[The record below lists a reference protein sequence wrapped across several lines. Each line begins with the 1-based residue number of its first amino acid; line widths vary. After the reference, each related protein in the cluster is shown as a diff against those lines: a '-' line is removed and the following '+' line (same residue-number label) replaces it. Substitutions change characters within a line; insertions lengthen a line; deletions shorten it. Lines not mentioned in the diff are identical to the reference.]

1 MPDTAPRTA
10 RPDDGL
16 RTVVE
21 DLGRLAAVIPV
32 EPLVGVIRGV
42 GADMTEADDA
52 FLQIVGYT
60 RDDFKLR
67 RLNWRDMTPAE
78 FIQADDQGIQRAA
91 TTGGF
96 TLPYHKEYVR
106 KDGTRVPVL
115 VCMAYNRAT
124 PRRWIGYVVDL
135 SAPGAIRSDTEL
147 ASPTLTEPR
156 PQDFQRRF
164 ISELVAER
172 SRLLA
177 VVNNTDALMW
187 AVDPELRLLS
197 ANTAFQAAHVALSGR
212 ELHVGESVLATLF
225 PAERRVPWRAWY
237 DRALAGEKYHAISV
251 DPERGVRYDNTF
263 SPLIDERIGVF
274 GVAVSSQAIGPQ
286 AIASPSNSS
295 ATIPSS
301 AMTSQATTS
310 RAMTPQATPSPIVV
324 VAQETGPRGS
334 DARSRTL
341 LDAMPLGVFHTDLTG
356 ACAYANP
363 RVCAIWQFASDEMVG
378 RGYENRIHK
387 DDVARV
393 TSQWKTSMAAGL
405 EFETDY
411 RLAFPGRRDRLV
423 HVRVAPVHEKKVL
436 TGFVAL
442 VDDVTERQALAHR
455 ARQSEKM
462 ESLGTLAGGIA
473 HDFNN
478 MLAVVLGYTDLA
490 LADSGGLGS
499 VRDDLSAIRSASMR
513 ARDLVRQ
520 ILTFSR
526 RTEGEYTSVD
536 MNALINESVRFLRAT
551 LPADIMLTTTLPDE
565 LVIVHGDAT
574 ALQQVIVNLGTNA
587 EYAMR
592 GVSDGRLTIA
602 LECSEVDNGSAAL
615 IVRDT
620 GRGMAPEERDRL
632 FEPFFTTKPVGE
644 GTGMGLAV
652 VHGIIA
658 AHNGTIHVDS
668 VPKVGTTFTIH
679 LPLSRELARGTP
691 RVEPEIR
698 GTGTVLIIED
708 EPSLLRFSQLA
719 LERAGYDVIACR
731 DGAEA
736 LNVLHKRS
744 LMLDLVISDVAMP
757 HVTGDVV
764 ARQVRLLRPNLPVVL
779 MTGFSHVI
787 TPENAHLFGARAL
800 LQKPF
805 GAQELVAAVFNVL
818 GR

>member
-1 MPDTAPRTA
+1 MRAIVDDLV
-10 RPDDGL
+10 RP
-16 RTVVE
+16 TS
-21 DLGRLAAVIPV
+21 LGTT
-32 EPLVGVIRGV
+32 EPLVGVICGV
-42 GADMTEADDA
+42 GGDLTEADDA
-52 FLQIVGYT
+52 FLALVGYT

-67 RLNWRDMTPAE
+67 RINWRDMTPTE
-78 FIQADDQGIQRAA
+78 FIHVDDQGIQRAA

-96 TLPYHKEYVR
+96 TLPYRKEYFR
-106 KDGTRVPVL
+106 KDGSRVPVM

-124 PRRWIGYVVDL
+124 PRRWIGYVIDL
-135 SAPGAIRSDTEL
+135 SAPGAIRVDNEVAPATIS
-147 ASPTLTEPR
+147 EPR

-164 ISELVAER
+164 ITELVAER
-172 SRLLA
+172 ARVQA
-177 VVNNTDALMW
+177 VLNGTDAQMW
-187 AVDPELRLLS
+187 AVDPELRLLG
-197 ANTAFQAAHVALSGR
+197 ANAAFQAAHVAMGGS
-212 ELHVGESVLATLF
+212 ELEVGESVLSTLF
-225 PAERRVPWRAWY
+225 PAERRAPWRSWY
-237 DRALAGEKYHAISV
+237 DRALTGERHRVTSV
-251 DPERGVRYDNTF
+251 DPESGIRYENTF
-263 SPLIDERIGVF
+263 APLIDPRIGVF
-274 GVAVSSQAIGPQ
+274 GVAVVAQ
-286 AIASPSNSS
+286 AIATP
-295 ATIPSS
+295 AL
-301 AMTSQATTS
+301 TTS
-310 RAMTPQATPSPIVV
+310 PAVGTSAPAEI
-324 VAQETGPRGS
+324 APRSS

-341 LDAMPLGVFHTDLTG
+341 LDALPLGVFHTDLTG
-356 ACAYANP
+356 ACVYANP
-363 RVCAIWQFASDEMVG
+363 RVCAIWQYASDEMVG
-378 RGYENRIHK
+378 RGYENRVHK

-393 TSQWKTSMAAGL
+393 TSQWHTAMAAGV
-405 EFETDY
+405 EFESDF
-411 RLAFPGRRDRLV
+411 RLAFAGRRDRLV
-423 HVRVAPVHEKKVL
+423 HVRIAPVHEKKAL
-436 TGFVAL
+436 TGFVVL
-442 VDDVTERQALAHR
+442 VDDVTERRALAHR

-536 MNALINESVRFLRAT
+536 MNALVQESVRFLRAT
-551 LPADIMLTTTLPDE
+551 LPADIMLTTSLPDE
-565 LVIVHGDAT
+565 SVIVHGDAT

-592 GVSDGRLTIA
+592 GVSAGRLTIS
-602 LECSEVDNGSAAL
+602 LERSDADDGSAAL

-620 GRGMAPEERDRL
+620 GRGMAAEERDRL

-679 LPLSRELARGTP
+679 LPLSREQARGTL

-698 GTGTVLIIED
+698 GSGTLLIIED

-744 LMLDLVISDVAMP
+744 LVLDLVISDVAMP

-764 ARQVRLLRPNLPVVL
+764 ARQVRLLRPNLPVIL

-787 TPENAHLFGARAL
+787 TPENAHMFGARAL

-805 GAQELVAAVFNVL
+805 GAQELVAAVYSVL

>member
-1 MPDTAPRTA
+1 MTNTSPRSAHTDERLRGIVGELV
-10 RPDDGL
+10 RPSS
-16 RTVVE
+16 V
-21 DLGRLAAVIPV
+21 AAV

-42 GADMTEADDA
+42 GGDLTEADDA

-60 RDDFKLR
+60 REDVTLR
-67 RLNWRDMTPAE
+67 RLGWRDMTPAE
-78 FIQADDQGIQRAA
+78 FMQVDDEGIQRAA

-96 TLPYHKEYVR
+96 TVPYRKEYFR
-106 KDGTRVPVL
+106 KDGSRVPVM
-115 VCMAYNRAT
+115 VCMAYSRST
-124 PRRWIGYVVDL
+124 PRRWIGYVIDL
-135 SAPGAIRSDTEL
+135 SSPGAIRSDAEVAPATI
-147 ASPTLTEPR
+147 SEPR
-156 PQDFQRRF
+156 PQDFHRRF
-164 ISELVAER
+164 ITELVAER
-172 SRLLA
+172 ARVQA
-177 VVNNTDALMW
+177 VLNSTDALMW
-187 AVDPELRLLS
+187 AVDPELRLLG
-197 ANTAFQAAHVALSGR
+197 ANAAFQTAHSAMCGR
-212 ELHVGESVLATLF
+212 DLEVGESVLSSLF
-225 PAERRVPWRAWY
+225 PPERRVPWRAWY
-237 DRALAGEKYHAISV
+237 DRALGGEKHRVTSV
-251 DPERGVRYDNTF
+251 DPESGIRYENTF
-263 SPLIDERIGVF
+263 SPLIDDRRGLF
-274 GVAVSSQAIGPQ
+274 GVAVVA
-286 AIASPSNSS
+286 
-295 ATIPSS
+295 
-301 AMTSQATTS
+301 
-310 RAMTPQATPSPIVV
+310 V
-324 VAQETGPRGS
+324 VAQAATASPVAEPVPRGN
-334 DARSRTL
+334 DGRSRTL
-341 LDAMPLGVFHTDLTG
+341 LDALPLGVFHTDLTG

-363 RVCAIWQFASDEMVG
+363 RVCAIWQYASNEMLE
-378 RGYENRIHK
+378 RGYHNRIHR

-393 TSQWKTSMAAGL
+393 TSQWKTAMAAGV
-405 EFETDY
+405 EFESDF
-411 RLAFPGRRDRLV
+411 RLAFEGRRDRLV
-423 HVRVAPVHEKKVL
+423 HVRIAPVREQNAL
-436 TGFVAL
+436 SGFVVL
-442 VDDVTERQALAHR
+442 VDDVTERRALAHR

-536 MNALINESVRFLRAT
+536 MNALVSESVRFLRAT
-551 LPADIMLTTTLPDE
+551 FPADVALHTNLPDE
-565 LVIVHGDAT
+565 PVIVHGDAT

-592 GVSDGRLTIA
+592 GVSDARLTIA
-602 LECSEVDNGSAAL
+602 LERSDADDGSAAL

-620 GRGMAPEERDRL
+620 GRGMAAEERDRL
-632 FEPFFTTKPVGE
+632 FEPFFTTKPVGD

-679 LPLSRELARGTP
+679 LPLSPDQARGVP

-698 GTGTVLIIED
+698 GSGTLLIIED

-731 DGAEA
+731 DGADA

-744 LMLDLVISDVAMP
+744 LVLDLVISDVAMP

-764 ARQVRLLRPNLPVVL
+764 ARQVRLLRPNLPVIL

-805 GAQELVAAVFNVL
+805 GAQELVAAVYNVL